1 MSRKGLCAGKHEVAN
16 YLVQKHNFKMLGL
29 EPPVS
34 ELSSHPA
41 PINEVVSSVA
51 KRFASAKDLL
61 GYVTERWR
69 DQFVTVDIRNETV
82 LEILLRR
89 PFFILVSVD
98 APLSVRWKRYKDR

>member
-16 YLVQKHNFKMLGL
+16 YLVQKHNFKVLGL
-29 EPPVS
+29 EP
-34 ELSSHPA
+34 LFSHPV
-41 PINEVVSSVA
+41 PINEVVSSEHVA

-61 GYVTERWR
+61 DYVTERWR